1 MKQLLIILALFTTVA
16 IFTDAKAGDSN
27 TVSSTVVTNNTPPTA
42 NSQSSSLLSMSA
54 PKIKVSPSSIF
65 VAIAGVIESP

>member
-16 IFTDAKAGDSN
+16 IFTDAKAADTN

-42 NSQSSSLLSMSA
+42 S
-54 PKIKVSPSSIF
+54 SPSVVVNNSDICKS
-65 VAIAGVIESP
+65 AYS